1 MVAAKGVCSGK
12 AEDREAY
19 CRTLDFL
26 HVTMVDKEHT
36 AITLPAVL
44 MGHANLFFKTIG
56 MRITLGNVAGLMS
69 IWADI
74 DPIRQIWQHEEFI
87 PFAQRIGM
95 AAAWDKY
102 GWPDL
107 LPPPSNL

>member
-1 MVAAKGVCSGK
+1 
-12 AEDREAY
+12 
-19 CRTLDFL
+19 
-26 HVTMVDKEHT
+26 
-36 AITLPAVL
+36 
-44 MGHANLFFKTIG
+44 MGYADLVFKTIG
-56 MRITLGNVAGLMS
+56 TRITLQNLACLMS

-74 DPIRQIWQHEEFI
+74 DPIRQLWQHPEFI

-107 LPPPSNL
+107 LPAPTNLA